1 MPRWLIVLKP
11 DSSMRRVYGPL
22 GSAART
28 NSPLA
33 SLTLSRAT
41 PVPSCVASTLAP
53 GMTAAE
59 LSRTSPT
66 SVAVVTCALTETETK
81 KRAAANSRDLVTV
94 THIHLVR
101 KIVPLDEDRMKLLI

>member
-1 MPRWLIVLKP
+1 MPRWLMVLNP
-11 DSSMRRVYGPL
+11 VSSMRTVYGPF

-53 GMTAAE
+53 GMTARGIIANE
-59 LSRTSPT
+59 SDQRRRRDLSVDRSCCEEKKREPTERPVDGCIPT
-66 SVAVVTCALTETETK
+66 SQGEIRVL
-81 KRAAANSRDLVTV
+81 LM
-94 THIHLVR
+94 
-101 KIVPLDEDRMKLLI
+101 KIR